1 MKKLLAIA
9 ALSLVVTVMLAGCG
23 ATAEQVSSTSAK
35 SGNKYS
41 GNYNTNPTDSK

>member
-9 ALSLVVTVMLAGCG
+9 ALSLTLAVMLAGCG
-23 ATAEQVSSTSAK
+23 GTAEQVSTSAK

-41 GNYNTNPTDSK
+41 GYYNITPTDSK

>member
-9 ALSLVVTVMLAGCG
+9 TLSLTVAVMLAGCG
-23 ATAEQVSSTSAK
+23 GTADQVSTSAK

-41 GNYNTNPTDSK
+41 GSYNSNPADYK

>member
-9 ALSLVVTVMLAGCG
+9 ALSLTVAVMLAGCG
-23 ATAEQVSSTSAK
+23 GTAEQVSSTSAK

-41 GNYNTNPTDSK
+41 GSYNSNPTDYK

>member
-9 ALSLVVTVMLAGCG
+9 ALSLTLAVMLAGCG
-23 ATAEQVSSTSAK
+23 GTAEQVSTSAA

-41 GNYNTNPTDSK
+41 GRYEADPTIHK